1 VPAFVA
7 YWGNNGQ
14 VRASAFCDV
23 PGLPKPFELVDV
35 LQFRTLNVPYDAVFS
50 GQFSDL
56 GVRSYLFVG
65 HSFDNFAFHQP
76 GWSALWKVN
85 SQSEM
90 FGRECNLLRP
100 VFFVGQKA
108 VVKVSCI
115 DVLEPR
121 AFLKQVAEI
130 DSRNVKP
137 VLFCCFN
144 DCSPQSGESTCL
156 AGGGCPHGIHSNRR
170 CLRCNCWPFDISRF
184 CHRHSSEKRR
194 RRSTAKSDRFRDPA
208 LIL

>member
-1 VPAFVA
+1 
-7 YWGNNGQ
+7 
-14 VRASAFCDV
+14 
-23 PGLPKPFELVDV
+23 
-35 LQFRTLNVPYDAVFS
+35 
-50 GQFSDL
+50 
-56 GVRSYLFVG
+56 
-65 HSFDNFAFHQP
+65 
-76 GWSALWKVN
+76 
-85 SQSEM
+85 M
-90 FGRECNLLRP
+90 FGWECNLLRP

-156 AGGGCPHGIHSNRR
+156 VGGGYALVVFIQIIDVYNVIAG
-170 CLRCNCWPFDISRF
+170 LLISRTF
-184 CHRHSSEKRR
+184 AIDARQKNVDDGQLRSQIAFVIRR
-194 RRSTAKSDRFRDPA
+194 
-208 LIL
+208 

>member
-156 AGGGCPHGIHSNRR
+156 AGGGYALMVFIQIVVVYDVIAG
-170 CLRCNCWPFDISRF
+170 LLISRAF
-184 CHRHSSEKRR
+184 AIDTRQKNVDDGQQRSQIAFVIRR
-194 RRSTAKSDRFRDPA
+194 
-208 LIL
+208 